1 MLGCRLVPDS
11 RNLAH
16 SCTYSAAAASRFLQN
31 VFSHV
36 SALQFSSTL
45 FTFFSS
51 NAIRT
56 NQVDKTPGDL
66 DKQIGLLATADQR
79 TAVVNDTILFLPY
92 CTGDVHAGQKFTYI
106 TF

>member
-1 MLGCRLVPDS
+1 MLGRRLVPDS

-16 SCTYSAAAASRFLQN
+16 SCTHSAAHTRFLLIVLLAHICAFPPCSLSSQAIN
-31 VFSHV
+31 V
-36 SALQFSSTL
+36 
-45 FTFFSS
+45 
-51 NAIRT
+51 IRT

-92 CTGDVHAGQKFTYI
+92 CTGDVHAGQKFTYRI
-106 TF
+106 F